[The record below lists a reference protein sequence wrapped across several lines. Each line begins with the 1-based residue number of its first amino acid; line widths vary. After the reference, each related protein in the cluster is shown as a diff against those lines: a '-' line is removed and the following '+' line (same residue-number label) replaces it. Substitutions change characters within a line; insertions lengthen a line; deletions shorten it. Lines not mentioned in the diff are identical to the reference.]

1 MRNVVFAIVLIAAT
15 PALAQQQP
23 ATGAQAVAQG
33 KALYD
38 QHCTACHGAN
48 AGAGERAPA
57 IVSTATSMRGQR
69 SDAQLMAIVKNGI
82 PGSAMPAWGNRLSD
96 GDIAN
101 IGAFIHALRGNAL
114 DNPLPGDVA
123 RGEAVF
129 WGKGGCSSCH
139 AISGRGSVVG
149 PDLSNIAAMR
159 KSTAIG
165 DALTKS
171 EHRVYGDGGVHLP
184 SPPPMEYEP
193 VHVVTKSGQA
203 IDGVMRNQDAWSVQ
217 FVSLD
222 GKLHSFDR
230 ADLRSVTVKPGS
242 IMPSDYDKRLSADE
256 FRDLMAF
263 LTRQGTKP
271 SSSGGGE

>member
-1 MRNVVFAIVLIAAT
+1 
-15 PALAQQQP
+15 
-23 ATGAQAVAQG
+23 
-33 KALYD
+33 
-38 QHCTACHGAN
+38 
-48 AGAGERAPA
+48 
-57 IVSTATSMRGQR
+57 
-69 SDAQLMAIVKNGI
+69 
-82 PGSAMPAWGNRLSD
+82 
-96 GDIAN
+96 
-101 IGAFIHALRGNAL
+101 
-114 DNPLPGDVA
+114 VA

-230 ADLRSVTVKPGS
+230 ADLRSVTIKPGS